1 MKVKHRVFVLVAI
14 GWLGMVT
21 IAGIGMNSLSQ
32 DGNAF
37 EVVSKTRMPEMEYFL
52 RLRGAATDLVRRS
65 YEILSKSELDAA
77 TQRSELQRLQQY
89 ERGAIKDAADYIKEL
104 EVRPFTPQVQAAW
117 DRFQAI
123 WGPWHKHDIAISEAL
138 DNALASRTQESA
150 TALFKTIHDSALERR
165 DTTPQLASVLDELIG
180 MQSSLSR
187 STIAEAIAGTERDF
201 VIMGVIIVIGIGVL
215 SGFTWSIM
223 RSAIKP
229 LNEARDTVSL
239 IAENL
244 DLTLRLDN
252 TGKDEIGE
260 LSQSFDYMMSKLQ
273 QAFQT
278 IQNQIDEVAK
288 TVEAVSTGAEQVAQS
303 SSSQSSSA
311 SAMAASI
318 EEMSVSINTVSSS
331 ATEAQ
336 AMAQVQGDISE
347 QGNQIIE
354 QTCDEMAAIARIV
367 SNASKVIETLGE
379 ESRQITNVVN
389 VIKEVADQTNLLALN
404 AAIEAARAGEQGR
417 GFAVVADEVRKL
429 AERTAQST
437 VDISGM
443 VGKIQTST
451 NEAVEEMAKVVKQ
464 VETGESLAKD
474 AGERMRTIRQEAA
487 KVSAAVT
494 EISDALKEQSQAS
507 HDVARHVESI
517 AQMTDQNNA
526 AAEESAT
533 NAKRLDQLAEEVN
546 SALSHFKVRAAA

>member
-1 MKVKHRVFVLVAI
+1 MKVKHRIFILVAI
-14 GWLGMVT
+14 GWLGMVA
-21 IAGIGMNSLSQ
+21 IASVGMSSLLQ
-32 DGNAF
+32 DESVF
-37 EVVSKTRMPEMEYFL
+37 KVVTEKRIPKMEYFL
-52 RLRGAATDLVRRS
+52 RLRGAATDLVRRG

-89 ERGAIKDAADYIKEL
+89 EQEAIRNAAHYIKEL
-104 EVRPFTPQVQAAW
+104 ESTPFVPQVQAMW
-117 DRFQAI
+117 ERFQAM
-123 WGPWHKHDIAISEAL
+123 WEPWHKYDIDISEAL
-138 DNALASRTQESA
+138 DNAIASGTQESTA
-150 TALFKTIHDSALERR
+150 ALFKTIHDSAFKRR
-165 DTTPQLASVLDELIG
+165 DATPQLASALDELIG
-180 MQSSLSR
+180 MQSNLNHD
-187 STIAEAIAGTERDF
+187 TIAEALAGTAHDF
-201 VIMGVIIVIGIGVL
+201 VVMGIIIALGLGVL
-215 SGFTWSIM
+215 SGFTWSIV

-229 LNEARDTVSL
+229 LSEARDTVSL

-244 DLTLRLDN
+244 DLTLRLGN
-252 TGKDEIGE
+252 KSKDEIGE
-260 LSQSFDYMMSKLQ
+260 LSQSFDYMMGRLQ
-273 QAFQT
+273 KAFQT

-288 TVEAVSTGAEQVAQS
+288 TVEAVATGAEQVAQS

-331 ATEAQ
+331 ATEAR
-336 AMAQVQGDISE
+336 AMAQAQGDISE

-354 QTCDEMAAIARIV
+354 QTCDKMAAIARIV
-367 SNASKVIETLGE
+367 SNASKVIKTLGE
-379 ESRQITNVVN
+379 ESHQITNVVN

-443 VGKIQTST
+443 VGKIQAST
-451 NEAVEEMAKVVKQ
+451 NEAVEEMAKVVDQ
-464 VETGESLAKD
+464 VKTGESLAKD
-474 AGERMRTIRQEAA
+474 AGERMKTIRQEAA

-526 AAEESAT
+526 AAEESAA
-533 NAKRLDQLAEEVN
+533 NAKKLDQLADEVN
-546 SALSHFKVRAAA
+546 SALSHFKVQEAA

>member
-1 MKVKHRVFVLVAI
+1 MKVKHRVFILVAI

-21 IAGIGMNSLSQ
+21 IAGIGMSSLLQ
-32 DGNAF
+32 DESAF
-37 EVVSKTRMPEMEYFL
+37 TIVSETRMPEMEYFL

-65 YEILSKSELDAA
+65 YEILSKSELDAV
-77 TQRSELQRLQQY
+77 TQRAELQRLQQY
-89 ERGAIKDAADYIKEL
+89 ERDAIKNAADYIKEL
-104 EVRPFTPQVQAAW
+104 ESRPFTPQVQAAW
-117 DRFQAI
+117 ERFRTI
-123 WGPWHKHDIAISEAL
+123 WGPWHKYDIDIGEAL
-138 DNALASRTQESA
+138 DNAVANGTPENV
-150 TALFKTIHDSALERR
+150 TALFRVIHDSALKRR
-165 DTTPQLASVLDELIG
+165 DTTPQLAAVLDELIS
-180 MQSSLSR
+180 MQSNLSQG
-187 STIAEAIAGTERDF
+187 TIAEAVASTKRDF
-201 VIMGVIIVIGIGVL
+201 VIMGAIIAIGLGVL
-215 SGFTWSIM
+215 SAFTWSIM
-223 RSAIKP
+223 RSAIRP

-252 TGKDEIGE
+252 KGKDEIGE
-260 LSQSFDYMMSKLQ
+260 LSQSFDYMMGKLQ
-273 QAFQT
+273 KAFQT
-278 IQNQIDEVAK
+278 IQGQIDEVAK
-288 TVEAVSTGAEQVAQS
+288 TVEAVATGAEQVAQS

-336 AMAQVQGDISE
+336 MMAQAQGDISE

-367 SNASKVIETLGE
+367 SDASKVIETLGE

-464 VETGESLAKD
+464 VKTGESLAKD
-474 AGERMRTIRQEAA
+474 AGERMKTIRQEAA

-546 SALSHFKVRAAA
+546 SALSHFKVQAAA